1 MLTQIWIHLPISN
14 LQYLLTYHTMFHQIN
29 PMRWRSINM
38 WDTFVGGEL
47 LRLWFYTMSYNNNS
61 LIYEHS
67 GAEHSIRKVG
77 LRWSQALS
85 FCTSHLADA
94 SWLVVHTVWFTT
106 SAVKFRDKPYQHRI
120 YDMFIHVL
128 YANSWSFA
136 YRLYRVA
143 WLIWTGKRMYSIVQ

>member
-1 MLTQIWIHLPISN
+1 MAVK
-14 LQYLLTYHTMFHQIN
+14 
-29 PMRWRSINM
+29 M

-67 GAEHSIRKVG
+67 GAEHSVRKVG
-77 LRWSQALS
+77 LRWSQALT

-128 YANSWSFA
+128 YTNSWSFA

-143 WLIWTGKRMYSIVQ
+143 WLIWTGMAKECTVLYSKDIISLDPLKICNHFTKVVGS